1 MQQHM
6 FQRFIGVDQVISY
19 FAEKSAWS
27 FFLLYGYRL
36 FPRAY
41 SNSLPGRKFVFSC
54 LNYIFLYSYLHRIF
68 QYKNPILSIC
78 SINFNLSVIGR
89 LYKSFYLWVDMYVVQ
104 MLQPTPYL
112 KGKCVFYHNLS
123 LVIKFLF
130 LTTWRNFHLP
140 FMPIFLS
147 LNYYELGNTLL

>member
-1 MQQHM
+1 M

-54 LNYIFLYSYLHRIF
+54 LNYIFLYSYSHRIF
-68 QYKNPILSIC
+68 NTKILFFPLIPW
-78 SINFNLSVIGR
+78 ILIFILYIFIAR
-89 LYKSFYLWVDMYVVQ
+89 LYWSFYLWVDMYVVQ

>member
-54 LNYIFLYSYLHRIF
+54 LNYIFWYSYSHRIF
-68 QYKNPILSIC
+68 QYKNPILSTY
-78 SINFNLSVIGR
+78 SMNFNFYP
-89 LYKSFYLWVDMYVVQ
+89 LYLHWANKYVVQ

-130 LTTWRNFHLP
+130 LTTWRNFHLH